1 MDQVKGQLHTFA
13 DKAEALSFFPLFRTW
28 FSLMGLCK
36 LPWNDSEPRD
46 NHDRYTGI
54 EAARIPEHVENYLLL
69 YTGMTGHA
77 LDLDGL
83 LAQSKRVYDFQRL
96 FNLRIGQGTRKDDWM
111 PYRGIGPVTEEE
123 YLSRQERYDKQLVEA
138 AKVDI
143 AGMSLQQKMAAL
155 REYRESQYRQLQDA
169 VYARRGWDADG
180 VTTLETVKADGI
192 DFTELVDLIG
202 KHAHKA

>member
-1 MDQVKGQLHTFA
+1 M
-13 DKAEALSFFPLFRTW
+13 
-28 FSLMGLCK
+28 
-36 LPWNDSEPRD
+36 
-46 NHDRYTGI
+46 
-54 EAARIPEHVENYLLL
+54 
-69 YTGMTGHA
+69 
-77 LDLDGL
+77 
-83 LAQSKRVYDFQRL
+83 
-96 FNLRIGQGTRKDDWM
+96 
-111 PYRGIGPVTEEE
+111 GPVTEEE

-180 VTTLETVKADGI
+180 VPTLETVKAEGM
-192 DFTELVDLIG
+192 DFPELVDLIG